1 MNIPIFLSSD
11 DNYSPFVATT
21 IASICDNTKSNID
34 FYILDSFI
42 SEINKEKI
50 LELKK
55 SFNNFNIEFIKI
67 DSDKEFSD
75 IAYTNSENYISI
87 STYNRFLI
95 PKLKPQLKK
104 VLYLDVDIVALG
116 DIKELYD
123 IDMENYILGAAW
135 AQNRKHYCLDT
146 SHLVDLSEDYRYF
159 NAGVLL
165 IDVQKWIENDVT
177 KKLFDIEKKYR
188 NKILH
193 ADETLLNKYFD
204 LNYKAFDIKY
214 NYLDFDVVTSPRD
227 NIVIRHFASK
237 LKPWSFGPD
246 INVNDISKYTD
257 TKNVEDFWKYAKI
270 TPFLDVIKSK
280 YEFSSIKELYK
291 YRVYALFR
299 KRKNISDKKEKLLN

>member
-67 DSDKEFSD
+67 DSNKEFLN
-75 IAYTNSENYISI
+75 IKYINHASHVTI

-123 IDMENYILGAAW
+123 IDMENYHFAAIPESFITQQEDKETKNRLNL
-135 AQNRKHYCLDT
+135 AQNHK
-146 SHLVDLSEDYRYF
+146 YF
-159 NAGVLL
+159 NAGVFVLDNQYWVKNDIL
-165 IDVQKWIENDVT
+165 NKALEVENNYRG
-177 KKLFDIEKKYR
+177 KLKYADQDILNIIFNNNY
-188 NKILH
+188 KILSQKFNLMTQ
-193 ADETLLNKYFD
+193 AKTNIND
-204 LNYKAFDIKY
+204 
-214 NYLDFDVVTSPRD
+214 
-227 NIVIRHFASK
+227 IVIRHFNTDI
-237 LKPWSFGPD
+237 KPWQYNPCLSNNSLLMD
-246 INVNDISKYTD
+246 NML
-257 TKNVEDFWKYAKI
+257 EFWKYAKK
-270 TPFLDVIKSK
+270 TPFYD
-280 YEFSSIKELYK
+280 ELYSK
-291 YRVYALFR
+291 VQNIQLQKDNLR
-299 KRKNISDKKEKLLN
+299 KRKVALIIQEKNKAKGFLNV

>member
-1 MNIPIFLSSD
+1 MHKMEKNIPIFLSSD

-67 DSDKEFSD
+67 DSNKEFLN
-75 IAYTNSENYISI
+75 IKYINHASHVTI

-123 IDMENYILGAAW
+123 IDMENYHFAAIPESFITQQEDKETKNRLNL
-135 AQNRKHYCLDT
+135 AQNHK
-146 SHLVDLSEDYRYF
+146 YF
-159 NAGVLL
+159 NAGVFVLDNQYWVKNDIL
-165 IDVQKWIENDVT
+165 NKALEVENNYRG
-177 KKLFDIEKKYR
+177 KLKYADQDILNIIFNNNY
-188 NKILH
+188 KILSQKFNLMTQ
-193 ADETLLNKYFD
+193 AKTNIND
-204 LNYKAFDIKY
+204 
-214 NYLDFDVVTSPRD
+214 
-227 NIVIRHFASK
+227 IVIRHFNTDI
-237 LKPWSFGPD
+237 KPWQYNPCLSNNSLLMD
-246 INVNDISKYTD
+246 NML
-257 TKNVEDFWKYAKI
+257 EFWKYAKK
-270 TPFLDVIKSK
+270 TPFYD
-280 YEFSSIKELYK
+280 ELYSK
-291 YRVYALFR
+291 VQNIQLQKDNLR
-299 KRKNISDKKEKLLN
+299 KRKVALIIQEKNKAKGFLNV

>member
-1 MNIPIFLSSD
+1 MEKNIPIFLSSD

-123 IDMENYILGAAW
+123 IDMENYHFAAIPESFITQQEDKETKNRLNL
-135 AQNRKHYCLDT
+135 AQNHK
-146 SHLVDLSEDYRYF
+146 YF
-159 NAGVLL
+159 NAGVFVLDNQYWVKNDIL
-165 IDVQKWIENDVT
+165 NKALEVENNYRG
-177 KKLFDIEKKYR
+177 KLKYADQDILNIIFNNNY
-188 NKILH
+188 KILSQKFNLMTQ
-193 ADETLLNKYFD
+193 AKTNIND
-204 LNYKAFDIKY
+204 
-214 NYLDFDVVTSPRD
+214 
-227 NIVIRHFASK
+227 IVIRHFNTDI
-237 LKPWSFGPD
+237 KPWQYNPCLSNNSLLMD
-246 INVNDISKYTD
+246 NML
-257 TKNVEDFWKYAKI
+257 EFWKYAKK
-270 TPFLDVIKSK
+270 TPFYD
-280 YEFSSIKELYK
+280 ELYSK
-291 YRVYALFR
+291 VQNIQLQKDNLR
-299 KRKNISDKKEKLLN
+299 KRKVALIIQEKNKAKGFLNV